1 MWNQYI
7 QTNIAEMREVTE
19 DEINGNISPIIS
31 ISKADRDNGSPR
43 KGDMVARNQLN
54 PENDQWLVAEKYFN
68 ENFKEYEKYSDR
80 F

>member
-7 QTNIAEMREVTE
+7 RTNIAEMREVTE